1 MLLITAN
8 IIVKKTIHS
17 HNDNGNA
24 LWGRRTSPKTMRN
37 RYSAFSLVVTMVGFK
52 LKYYVDF
59 IAFMEDPEKTW
70 NDILAKSAAK
80 SAATT

>member
-24 LWGRRTSPKTMRN
+24 LWG
-37 RYSAFSLVVTMVGFK
+37 YSAFSLVVTMVGFK
-52 LKYYVDF
+52 LMYYVDF
-59 IAFMEDPEKTW
+59 IAFMEEPEKTW
-70 NDILAKSAAK
+70 NDILAKRDAK

>member
-17 HNDNGNA
+17 YNDNGNA
-24 LWGRRTSPKTMRN
+24 LWGRRTSPKTVRN
-37 RYSAFSLVVTMVGFK
+37 RYGAFSLVVTMVGFK
-52 LKYYVDF
+52 LMYYVDF
-59 IAFMEDPEKTW
+59 IAFMEDPKKTW
-70 NDILAKSAAK
+70 NDILAKRDAK

>member
-8 IIVKKTIHS
+8 IIVKKQYTHITIM
-17 HNDNGNA
+17 GMRYGA
-24 LWGRRTSPKTMRN
+24 RRTSPKTERN

-52 LKYYVDF
+52 LMYYVDF
-59 IAFMEDPEKTW
+59 IAFMEEPEKTW
-70 NDILAKSAAK
+70 NDILAKRDAK

>member
-1 MLLITAN
+1 
-8 IIVKKTIHS
+8 
-17 HNDNGNA
+17 
-24 LWGRRTSPKTMRN
+24 
-37 RYSAFSLVVTMVGFK
+37 MVGFK
-52 LKYYVDF
+52 LMYYVDF